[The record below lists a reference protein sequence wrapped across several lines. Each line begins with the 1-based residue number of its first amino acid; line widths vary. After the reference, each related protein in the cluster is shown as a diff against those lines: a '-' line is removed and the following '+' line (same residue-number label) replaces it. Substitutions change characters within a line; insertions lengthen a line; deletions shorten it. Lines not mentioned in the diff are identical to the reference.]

1 MKATIL
7 RSKESAVFALF
18 IIVFAVFAAQSDRF
32 AAPDNLFNVARQY
45 SELTVVSVGLTMVI
59 ITGGIDISVGSVVG
73 LSSILVGVVAGRMG
87 LNIWLACAAG
97 LLAGLTCGAIN
108 GLVITKLKVQPIV
121 TTLAMLSA
129 ARGLAFVLSEARSL
143 SGFPDSFVALGQTAI
158 GPIPGLGY
166 VPLAVAAAFLLVVFG
181 IILLRGTAFGRGIYA
196 VGSSEEAARLSG
208 INVFW
213 VKMFAYWFTGLLGGL
228 GGVMMAARL
237 ASSIPDAGTGF
248 EFEAI
253 TAVVMGGSSLK
264 GGEGNI
270 VGTIIGVAI
279 MGILRN
285 GLNLI
290 GVPNTWQVL
299 FLGVMLILAVLAD
312 NLRSA
317 LRSKRELRYS
327 VSKASGG
334 GD

>member
-1 MKATIL
+1 MKVIL
-7 RSKESAVFALF
+7 RTKESAVFVLF
-18 IIVFAVFAAQSDRF
+18 LIVFAIFAAQTDRF

-45 SELTVVSVGLTMVI
+45 SELAVVSVGLTMVI
-59 ITGGIDISVGSVVG
+59 ITGGIDISIGSIVG
-73 LSSILVGVVAGRMG
+73 LSSILVGVLCGRMG
-87 LNIWLACAAG
+87 LNIWPACAAA
-97 LLAGLTCGAIN
+97 LLAGLACGAIN
-108 GLVITKLKVQPIV
+108 GLVITKLRIQPIV

-143 SGFPDSFVALGQTAI
+143 SGFPDSFIALGQLAI

-166 VPLAVAAAFLLVVFG
+166 IPLAVVIALSL
-181 IILLRGTAFGRGIYA
+181 IILGIVVLRGTAFGRSIYA

-213 VKMFAYWFTGLLGGL
+213 VKMFTYSFTGLLAGL
-228 GGVMMAARL
+228 GGIMMAARL

-270 VGTIIGVAI
+270 VGTIIGVAV

-317 LRSKRELRYS
+317 LRSKRELRYA
-327 VSKASGG
+327 VSKAPDGS
-334 GD
+334 D